1 MAHCSISSTCDSH
14 RTMHV
19 AVVSVFAFLALVSVI
34 LRVWARKI
42 KKTSLELSD
51 YLCFGGLIFA
61 LASTLVSIQ
70 SYVHWGFFSR
80 SIAGDS
86 DLVTVQFKALLVGQL
101 LWIAAVTLIRASVIF
116 LYIYIFCIK
125 AFRLACY
132 GVLTIN
138 LAYFTATVLA
148 CCLICRPFAFN
159 WDQSLHGTCGDQKSL
174 DLFIGVF
181 NLLMDIVTVA
191 LPMPVLWG
199 LQMPVGRK
207 VAISGL
213 FALGTTICIITVVR
227 IKVTTDITAENTA
240 GQYALISVL
249 TCLEQSLGV
258 VNACLPITKPVFKEM
273 RPMSLIGAL
282 SGWTSSRKGTPSEVF
297 EDSAKQRQVGWPLQ
311 EHTKVIAQRESQES
325 RLNVGGAVWSPLSSP
340 RDDIER

>member
-1 MAHCSISSTCDSH
+1 M
-14 RTMHV
+14 
-19 AVVSVFAFLALVSVI
+19 
-34 LRVWARKI
+34 
-42 KKTSLELSD
+42 
-51 YLCFGGLIFA
+51 
-61 LASTLVSIQ
+61 
-70 SYVHWGFFSR
+70 
-80 SIAGDS
+80 
-86 DLVTVQFKALLVGQL
+86 
-101 LWIAAVTLIRASVIF
+101 TLIRASVIF
-116 LYIYIFCIK
+116 LYLYIFCIK

-159 WDQSLHGTCGDQKSL
+159 WDLSLHGTCGDQKSL

-213 FALGTTICIITVVR
+213 FALGTTYGLINPVPSRLGFKSVARLTANVCYSICIITVVR

-258 VNACLPITKPVFKEM
+258 VNACLPITKPVFKEL
-273 RPMSLIGAL
+273 RSKSLIGAL
-282 SGWTSSRKGTPSEVF
+282 SRWTSSKRGTPSPVF
-297 EDSAKQRQVGWPLQ
+297 ENLAKQKQVGWPLQ
-311 EHTKVIAQRESQES
+311 EHTKVIAERESQES

-340 RDDIER
+340 RDDSER

>member
-1 MAHCSISSTCDSH
+1 M
-14 RTMHV
+14 
-19 AVVSVFAFLALVSVI
+19 
-34 LRVWARKI
+34 
-42 KKTSLELSD
+42 
-51 YLCFGGLIFA
+51 
-61 LASTLVSIQ
+61 
-70 SYVHWGFFSR
+70 
-80 SIAGDS
+80 
-86 DLVTVQFKALLVGQL
+86 
-101 LWIAAVTLIRASVIF
+101 TLIRASVIF

-213 FALGTTICIITVVR
+213 FALGTTYGLINPVPSRLGFKCDARQTANVCHSICIITVVR

-258 VNACLPITKPVFKEM
+258 VNACLPITKPVFKEL

-282 SGWTSSRKGTPSEVF
+282 SGWTSSKKGAPSPVF
-297 EDSAKQRQVGWPLQ
+297 EDSAKQKQIGWPLQ

-325 RLNVGGAVWSPLSSP
+325 RLDVGGAVWSPLSSP
-340 RDDIER
+340 RDYSER